1 MHIAD
6 GILPTAW
13 CGAAHAVSWTSMYM
27 LGKRVET
34 EEVVRL
40 GMLASAS
47 FVVSLI
53 HFPLGGTSVHLGLY
67 GLIGILAGRRAF
79 PVIFAALLLQAILFQ
94 HGGLL
99 TLGMNALNMGVG
111 ALLAAALWRTKAGSD
126 AVRAFVCGFIGIAV
140 PALLIAIEFS
150 FAGYGKGFF
159 AVAMLYA
166 GAAVLEGV
174 LTVFIVA
181 LLRSARPALLAQSL

>member
-6 GILPTAW
+6 GIIPNIW
-13 CGAAHAVSWTSMYM
+13 CGAAHGLSWTALYW
-27 LGKRVET
+27 LGRKIET

-47 FVVSLI
+47 FVISLI

-79 PVIFAALLLQAILFQ
+79 PVIFAALIFQTMLFQ

-99 TLGMNALNMGVG
+99 SLGLNAANMGAG
-111 ALLAAALWRTKAGSD
+111 ALLAGMVWRSGLGPERM
-126 AVRAFVCGFIGIAV
+126 RAFLCGFLGV
-140 PALLIAIEFS
+140 LTPALLIAVEFS
-150 FAGYGKGFF
+150 LTGYGKGFYF
-159 AVAMLYA
+159 MAALYLGAAALEGALTMAAVAFLR
-166 GAAVLEGV
+166 GAK
-174 LTVFIVA
+174 
-181 LLRSARPALLAQSL
+181 PALLAQPL